1 VSDWQPPGA
10 PSPGPPPPTPAPPPA
25 GPSGPNPYVARPPA
39 WGVPYGAPPA
49 PALPWYRSTVF
60 LVLGGLAMLG
70 LGGVV
75 GAAVTFLAVGAA
87 EAIGEEFGSS
97 EVVTY
102 GPDGD
107 LRTFGLGA
115 GQCAAQDL
123 FEAHAFEEGDH
134 VPCEARHAIEHY
146 ATVEPPT
153 LSGDGGRF
161 ARGDLANFA
170 DSACYLAFEPYVG
183 LVYADSDF
191 DYLAVVPSE
200 VAWDEGT
207 RTVHCVL
214 FEYDGSSST
223 GSANGSR
230 R

>member
-1 VSDWQPPGA
+1 VPY
-10 PSPGPPPPTPAPPPA
+10 GPPPAP
-25 GPSGPNPYVARPPA
+25 S
-39 WGVPYGAPPA
+39 
-49 PALPWYRSTVF
+49 LPWYRSTVF
-60 LVLGGLAMLG
+60 LVLGGLAMLAV
-70 LGGVV
+70 GGIA
-75 GAAVTFLAVGAA
+75 GAAITFVGMGAA
-87 EAIGEEFGSS
+87 ETISEEFGAA

-102 GPDGD
+102 GTDGD
-107 LRTFGLGA
+107 LRTFALGA

-123 FEAHAFEEGDH
+123 YEAHAFEEGAS

-146 ATVEPPT
+146 ATVEPPA

-191 DYLAVVPSE
+191 DYLPVIPSE
-200 VAWDEGT
+200 PAWEEGT

-214 FEYDGSSST
+214 FDYDGGSST